1 MAGRNASLNHHLST
15 TNFPKMSHQSSAT
28 TTRDVEVTRI
38 PSGERITLPAGT
50 QVVITQSLGGSFTI
64 LVPSQ
69 AGLYRIEGQDADS
82 IGEKPSASLEKPVDG
97 NLEQAAW
104 DQLKTCYDP
113 EIPVNIVDLG
123 LVYSLDVKSHEA
135 GGYDVN
141 VQMTLTAP
149 GCGMGPIIASE
160 ARQKILSIDGVT
172 DANVDLVWD
181 PPWSPDRISEEGRQ
195 KLGMD

>member
-1 MAGRNASLNHHLST
+1 
-15 TNFPKMSHQSSAT
+15 MSHQSSAT
-28 TTRDVEVTRI
+28 TARDVEVTRI
-38 PSGERITLPAGT
+38 PSGEKITLPAGT
-50 QVVITQSLGGSFTI
+50 QVVITQALGGSYTI

-82 IGEKPSASLEKPVDG
+82 IGQEPSSGAEKPVDG

-123 LVYSLDVKSHEA
+123 LVYALDVKSRE
-135 GGYDVN
+135 GGGCEVT

-149 GCGMGPIIASE
+149 GCGMGPIIARE
-160 ARQKILSIDGVT
+160 ARQKILTIDGIT

-181 PPWSPDRISEEGRQ
+181 PPWTPDRISTEGKQ
-195 KLGMD
+195 KLGMI

>member
-1 MAGRNASLNHHLST
+1 MST
-15 TNFPKMSHQSSAT
+15 SIT

-38 PSGERITLPAGT
+38 PSGEKITIPSDT
-50 QVVITQSLGGSFTI
+50 QVVITQALGGSFTV

-69 AGLYRIEGQDADS
+69 AGLFRIEGRDADA
-82 IGEKPSASLEKPVDG
+82 IGQEKPAELEQPSDG

-123 LVYSLDVKSHEA
+123 LVYSLDIKNAE
-135 GGYDVN
+135 GGSSVT

-149 GCGMGPIIASE
+149 GCGMGPIIAAE
-160 ARQKILSIDGVT
+160 ARQKILTIDGIS
-172 DANVDLVWD
+172 DANVELVWD
-181 PPWSPDRISEEGRQ
+181 PPWSPDRISEEGKQ
-195 KLGMD
+195 KLGMA